1 MTEVDELVEELFTH
15 NLKIA
20 FIVNQIENKYPG
32 KTLGELIVESIF
44 DHFILFL
51 NRDKGL
57 CSLLFCFFVLVS
69 REFHVYIATYTKQR
83 APN

>member
-44 DHFILFL
+44 
-51 NRDKGL
+51 
-57 CSLLFCFFVLVS
+57 
-69 REFHVYIATYTKQR
+69 A
-83 APN
+83 